1 MESSSRTFLRGALI
15 LGVAAI
21 VSKLLGSVYT
31 VLLQN
36 LIGDRGMG
44 LYQMAYPIY
53 ATLLIISTAGFP
65 VAVSKYVSEYTAL
78 GDVGTARR
86 IYRVSLALLAVIGF
100 ICAVGLYFGAG
111 FFARLSGDQNAVYA
125 IQAIAPALFIVP
137 AMSSMRGY
145 FQGWQMMN
153 PTAVSQVVEQLV
165 RVVTIL
171 VGAYAVVHLGFGDS
185 SAAAAAAFG
194 AVSGGIAG
202 IAAMGYYF
210 WRYRDPHHLAA
221 VARVI
226 PHERLG
232 RERLSSAAILKRLLY
247 YAIPVSLGA
256 LVIPL
261 TSNVDALTVTNLLKH
276 QGISQAMAT
285 SDFGL
290 LAGRAFKLM
299 MLPAA
304 LASSIGTALMPS
316 VSQAHALRDARDTSA
331 RILLGLRVAVLF
343 SLPAAAGLFI
353 LGRPIDIALFRNA
366 AGYHSIQILGLATF
380 FSSVQI
386 ALAASLQG
394 LGKVYVPLRS
404 LVIGTALKVALNF
417 ILVPRYGIDGAA
429 VATSVSYAVAAA
441 LNLAS
446 VAKLMRM
453 KMTLA
458 NHLVKSALAT
468 FVMGAV
474 TFAVYN
480 QWQRMAFG
488 LPSRISAASV
498 TVLTVAVGGFVY
510 CFMLV
515 LVGALGEQELIVVPK
530 VGPLLA
536 RTFRKLGLLAR

>member
-111 FFARLSGDQNAVYA
+111 FFARLSGDQSAVYA

-165 RVVTIL
+165 RVATIL

-394 LGKVYVPLRS
+394 LGRVYVPLRS

-441 LNLAS
+441 LNLVS

-458 NHLVKSALAT
+458 NHFVKSALAT

-474 TFAVYN
+474 TFAVYS

-488 LPSRISAASV
+488 LPSRISATSV
-498 TVLTVAVGGFVY
+498 TLLTVAVGAFVY

-530 VGPLLA
+530 VGPWLA

>member
-36 LIGDRGMG
+36 MIGDGGMG
-44 LYQMAYPIY
+44 LYQMAYPVY
-53 ATLLIISTAGFP
+53 ATLLVISTAGFP

-78 GDVGTARR
+78 GDVDTARR
-86 IYRVSLALLAVIGF
+86 IYRASFVLLAVIGLV
-100 ICAVGLYFGAG
+100 CALGLYFGAG
-111 FFARLSGDQNAVYA
+111 FFARLSGDKNAVFA

-145 FQGWQMMN
+145 FQGWQLMN
-153 PTAVSQVVEQLV
+153 PTAVSQVAEQLA
-165 RVVTIL
+165 RVATIL
-171 VGAYAVVHLGFGDS
+171 VGAYVVIHLGYGA
-185 SAAAAAAFG
+185 SAAAAAAASG
-194 AVSGGIAG
+194 AVSGGVAG
-202 IAAMGYYF
+202 IAAMGYFF
-210 WRYRDPHHLAA
+210 WRYRDPRHLAA
-221 VARVI
+221 GLRI
-226 PHERLG
+226 TPSEHLS
-232 RERLSSAAILKRLLY
+232 RERLSSSAILKRLIY
-247 YAIPVSLGA
+247 YAVPVSLGA

-276 QGISQAMAT
+276 QGASQAMAT

-394 LGKVYVPLRS
+394 LGRVYAPLYS
-404 LVIGTALKVALNF
+404 LVIGTVLKVALNF

-429 VATSVSYAVAAA
+429 IATSVSYAVAAM
-441 LNLAS
+441 LNFVA
-446 VAKLMRM
+446 VAKLMEL
-453 KMTLA
+453 KMTLTS
-458 NHLVKSALAT
+458 HFVKPALAT

-480 QWQRMAFG
+480 QWQRMAFD
-488 LPSRISAASV
+488 LPQRSSAAFV
-498 TVLTVAVGGFVY
+498 TLLTVGVGAIVY
-510 CFMLV
+510 FFMLV

-536 RTFRKLGLLAR
+536 RTFRKLGLLAQ